1 VKIWRIITMG
11 TAAGDEKTQ
20 IRQPTRPTKGIP
32 ARYQASVVILQGY
45 AEGMEYPIE
54 RTYAVIGRSR
64 EAEIPLKDPLA
75 SREHAVIVF
84 HESAF
89 LLKDLDSTN
98 GTHMRG
104 ASIRQRKLRH
114 GDKFRVG
121 DTILQFILQDT
132 GRGRTYEIT

>member
-1 VKIWRIITMG
+1 MG
-11 TAAGDEKTQ
+11 RAAGDDKTR
-20 IRQPTRPTKGIP
+20 IRQPSRPTKGIP

-45 AEGMEYPIE
+45 AEGMEYQIE
-54 RTYAVIGRSR
+54 KTYVIIGRNR
-64 EAEIPLKDPLA
+64 DAAVPLKDPLA

-84 HESAF
+84 HEGAF
-89 LLKDLDSTN
+89 VLKDLDSTN

-121 DTILQFILQDT
+121 DTVLQFILQDS
-132 GRGRTYEIT
+132 GRGKTYEIA

>member
-1 VKIWRIITMG
+1 MG
-11 TAAGDEKTQ
+11 PAAGNEKTRIQ
-20 IRQPTRPTKGIP
+20 QPSRSTKGIP

-54 RTYAVIGRSR
+54 RTYAVIGRNR
-64 EAEIPLKDPLA
+64 DAAIPIKDPLA

-89 LLKDLDSTN
+89 ILKDLDSTN

-121 DTILQFILQDT
+121 DTVLQFILQES
-132 GRGRTYEIT
+132 GRNRTYESS

>member
-1 VKIWRIITMG
+1 MG
-11 TAAGDEKTQ
+11 PAAGNEKTRIQ
-20 IRQPTRPTKGIP
+20 QPSRSTKGIP

-54 RTYAVIGRSR
+54 RTYAVIGRNR
-64 EAEIPLKDPLA
+64 DAAIPIKDPLA

-89 LLKDLDSTN
+89 ILKDLDSTN

-121 DTILQFILQDT
+121 DTILQFILQES
-132 GRGRTYEIT
+132 GRGMTYEIA

>member
-1 VKIWRIITMG
+1 MG
-11 TAAGDEKTQ
+11 PAAGNEKTRIQ
-20 IRQPTRPTKGIP
+20 QPSRSTKGIP

-54 RTYAVIGRSR
+54 RTYAVIGRNR
-64 EAEIPLKDPLA
+64 DAAIPIKDPLA

-84 HESAF
+84 HEKAF
-89 LLKDLDSTN
+89 ILKDLDSTN

-121 DTILQFILQDT
+121 DTVLQFILQDS
-132 GRGRTYEIT
+132 GRGRTYEIA

>member
-32 ARYQASVVILQGY
+32 ARYQASVVVLQGY

>member
-1 VKIWRIITMG
+1 
-11 TAAGDEKTQ
+11 
-20 IRQPTRPTKGIP
+20 
-32 ARYQASVVILQGY
+32 VIVQGY

-64 EAEIPLKDPLA
+64 EAAIPLKDPLA

-84 HESAF
+84 HERAF

-121 DTILQFILQDT
+121 DTVLQFILQDT
-132 GRGRTYEIT
+132 GKGRTYEIA

>member
-1 VKIWRIITMG
+1 MG
-11 TAAGDEKTQ
+11 PAAGDDKTK
-20 IRQPTRPTKGIP
+20 IRQPSRSTKGIP
-32 ARYQASVVILQGY
+32 ARYQASVVILEGY
-45 AEGMEYPIE
+45 AEGMEYPIDK
-54 RTYAVIGRSR
+54 TYAIIGRNR
-64 EAEIPLKDPLA
+64 DAAVPVKDPLA

-89 LLKDLDSTN
+89 VLKDLDSTN

-121 DTILQFILQDT
+121 DTVLQFILQDS
-132 GRGRTYEIT
+132 GRGRTYEIV